1 MPDPTR
7 TGTIPLD
14 VGDATELV
22 EMLTFLGDWL
32 DSTDGPALNTSLQRF
47 ANTAYGLTDLQVDL
61 ARFAFLL
68 GDEGERLFGH
78 HA

>member
-7 TGTIPLD
+7 TGAIPLD

-32 DSTDGPALNTSLQRF
+32 ESTDGPALNASLQRF
-47 ANTAYGLTDLQVDL
+47 AHTACGLTDLQIDL
-61 ARFAFLL
+61 ARFALLL